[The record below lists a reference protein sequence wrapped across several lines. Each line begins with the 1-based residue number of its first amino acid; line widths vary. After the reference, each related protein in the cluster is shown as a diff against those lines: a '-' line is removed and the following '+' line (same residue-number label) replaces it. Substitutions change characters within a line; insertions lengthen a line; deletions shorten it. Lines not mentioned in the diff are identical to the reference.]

1 MQGNA
6 KYFLKRVDKA
16 KKGEYNNCILKKAL
30 ERSTTMTRFSYYY
43 FYFMTAMESRNAPA
57 LSNGT
62 R

>member
-1 MQGNA
+1 MQNI
-6 KYFLKRVDKA
+6 FLKRVDKA
-16 KKGEYNNCILKKAL
+16 KKGEYNICILKKAK
-30 ERSTTMTRFSYYY
+30 ERSTTMTRFSY